1 MWQSLLRR
9 RRRHKVLET
18 RRVAYRSDP
27 ETLARVP
34 ILAGMSSE
42 QLQRVWSIIGLKHC
56 PPGEVIV
63 QEGAAGDAMYL
74 LLEGEVEVSKSL
86 MLMVAKG
93 SMDTRDKA
101 LDRMSVAHGPFFGEM
116 ALLGDNHQRT
126 ATVRTLTKCTLG
138 ILRRSQRMAF
148 CQEDPQLAFVLMR
161 NIASTL
167 ATRLDKANK
176 DILKLTAAFSLVLQ
190 E

>member
-1 MWQSLLRR
+1 MLGT
-9 RRRHKVLET
+9 K
-18 RRVAYRSDP
+18 RVAHRSGP
-27 ETLARVP
+27 ESLARVP
-34 ILAGMSSE
+34 IFAGMSRE
-42 QLQRVWSIIGLKHC
+42 QLQRVWSIIELKHC

-86 MLMVAKG
+86 TLMVAKG

-101 LDRMSVAHGPFFGEM
+101 LDRMSAAHGPFFGEM

-138 ILRRSQRMAF
+138 ILRRSQCMAL
-148 CQEDPQLAFVLMR
+148 CQEDPQLGFVLMR

-176 DILKLTAAFSLVLQ
+176 DILKLTTAFSLVLQ